1 MSKSGFLG
9 LIGLAASAI
18 GGIFAYQADMAKKE
32 ELKEEIKK
40 EVYEELRKEPE
51 KFEYV
56 EETAE

>member
-18 GGIFAYQADMAKKE
+18 GGIFAFKADMAKKE

-51 KFEYV
+51 KYEYE